1 MLHTVE
7 TLNDSAVEAFIDGF
21 FGYGN
26 WAAPIW
32 FIGMEEGG
40 GGTIAEAGRRIE
52 TWRMRGKLDL
62 EDLVE
67 YHYAIGITKYLGSR
81 PALQPTWSKL
91 VHLLLGMNEET
102 ATDERVR
109 AFQANELGRRGGS
122 SALVELLPL
131 PSPGIGHWIYGDATT
146 IPYLSS
152 RERYRSHVVR
162 HRIAAIRERVASYGP
177 AAVVFLGLSYA
188 AYWSEIGCLPLVPA
202 RGDDFIAAKKGQTMF
217 IVAKHPAAHGVPN
230 HLFRNIGITVLR
242 AAPPIDPGA

>member
-1 MLHTVE
+1 VE
-7 TLNDSAVEAFIDGF
+7 TLDDSAVESFIDCF

-26 WAAPIW
+26 WGAPVW

-52 TWRMRGKLDL
+52 TWRIRGKLDL

-67 YHYAIGITKYLGSR
+67 FHYAIGITKHLGPR

-109 AFQANELGRRGGS
+109 AFQSKELGRRGGS

-131 PSPGIGHWIYGDATT
+131 PSPGIAHWIYGDSTT

-152 RERYRSHVVR
+152 RERYRRHVVR
-162 HRIAAIRERVASYGP
+162 QRIAAIRERAASYGP
-177 AAVVFLGLSYA
+177 AVVVFLGLSYA
-188 AYWSEIGCLPLVPA
+188 AYWSEIAGLPLVPA
-202 RGDDFIAAKKGQTMF
+202 RGDDFVTAKKGQTMF
-217 IVAKHPAAHGVPN
+217 AVVKHPAARGVTN
-230 HLFRNIGITVLR
+230 TLYSRIGEILALTTSSS
-242 AAPPIDPGA
+242 A

>member
-1 MLHTVE
+1 MLD
-7 TLNDSAVEAFIDGF
+7 DSAVETFIDRF
-21 FGYGN
+21 FGYGS

-52 TWRMRGKLDL
+52 TWRMRGGLDL

-67 YHYAIGITKYLGSR
+67 YHYAIGITKHLGSR

-91 VHLLLGMNEET
+91 VHVLLGMRGE
-102 ATDERVR
+102 AVTDERVR

-146 IPYLSS
+146 ISYLSS
-152 RERYRSHVVR
+152 RERYRIRVVR
-162 HRIAAIRERVASYGP
+162 HRIAAIRERLASYKP
-177 AAVVFLGLSYA
+177 RAVVFLGLSYA
-188 AYWSEIGCLPLVPA
+188 TYWSEIASVPLIPTP
-202 RGDDFIAAKKGQTMF
+202 GDDFITSTAGQSTF
-217 IVAKHPAAHGVPN
+217 VVVKHPTARGVEN
-230 HLFRNIGITVLR
+230 ALFRSIGGLLAGVL
-242 AAPPIDPGA
+242 

>member
-1 MLHTVE
+1 VE
-7 TLNDSAVEAFIDGF
+7 TLNDSEVEAFIDGF

-52 TWRMRGKLDL
+52 TWRLRGKLDL

-67 YHYAIGITKYLGSR
+67 YHYAIGITKHLGPR

-109 AFQANELGRRGGS
+109 IFQAKELGRRGGS
-122 SALVELLPL
+122 SALIELLPL
-131 PSPGIGHWIYGDATT
+131 PSPGIGQWIYGEATT
-146 IPYLSS
+146 VPYLSS
-152 RERYRSHVVR
+152 RELYRRHVVR
-162 HRIAAIRERVASYGP
+162 HRISAIRERLVTQRP
-177 AAVVFLGLSYA
+177 PVVVFLGLSYA
-188 AYWSEIGCLPLVPA
+188 EYWSQIASLRLPPV
-202 RGDDFIAAKKGQTMF
+202 RGEEFVSSKAGQTTF
-217 IVAKHPAAHGVPN
+217 VVVKHPAARGVTN
-230 HLFRNIGITVLR
+230 ALFRNIGKHLIHPVL
-242 AAPPIDPGA
+242 

>member
-1 MLHTVE
+1 ME

-52 TWRMRGKLDL
+52 TWRVRGRLDL

-67 YHYAIGITKYLGSR
+67 YHYAIGITRHLGNR

-91 VHLLLGMNEET
+91 VHLLLGMNGDE
-102 ATDERVR
+102 ATDEHVR
-109 AFQANELGRRGGS
+109 RFQATKLGRRGGS

-131 PSPGIGHWIYGDATT
+131 PSPDIDHWIYGDATT

-152 RERYRSHVVR
+152 RERYRVHVVR
-162 HRIAAIRERVASYGP
+162 HRIAAIRERISTYLP
-177 AAVVFLGLSYA
+177 RAVVFLGLSYA
-188 AYWSEIGCLPLVPA
+188 HYWTQVAGVTLSPV
-202 RGDDFIAAKKGQTMF
+202 RGDEFISATLAKTTF
-217 IVAKHPAAHGVPN
+217 VVVKHPAARGVKN
-230 HLFRNIGITVLR
+230 ALFRAIGETLR
-242 AAPPIDPGA
+242 QT

>member
-1 MLHTVE
+1 ME

-40 GGTIAEAGRRIE
+40 GGTISEAGRRIE
-52 TWRMRGKLDL
+52 AWRVRGKLDL

-67 YHYAIGITKYLGSR
+67 YHYAIGITKHLGSR

-91 VHLLLGMNEET
+91 VHLLLGMSGDA

-109 AFQANELGRRGGS
+109 GFQAKELGRRGGS

-131 PSPGIGHWIYGDATT
+131 PSPGIGQWIYGGATT

-152 RERYRSHVVR
+152 RERYRLHVVR
-162 HRIAAIRERVASYGP
+162 HRISALRERIATYRP

-188 AYWSEIGCLPLVPA
+188 PYWSEIASLPLVPA
-202 RGDDFIAAKKGQTMF
+202 RGNDVIAARKGQTMF
-217 IVAKHPAAHGVPN
+217 VVVKHPAARGVPN
-230 HLFRNIGITVLR
+230 LLFRDIGITLSR
-242 AAPPIDPGA
+242 GEQPSGRRI